1 MHELA
6 LLPHTC
12 TAPPAHQ
19 PCHGALLPRRRLE
32 LFGEQHNARPGW
44 VTVGKAVGISN
55 FSAEQ
60 YAGHFSLPSGQPYV
74 SHGGRPQR
82 GNPAL
87 VPQDEEVEGLRPRS
101 PPGHR

>member
-1 MHELA
+1 MH
-6 LLPHTC
+6 C
-12 TAPPAHQ
+12 SSSPPALPWH
-19 PCHGALLPRRRLE
+19 LLLRRRLE

-60 YAGHFSLPSGQPYV
+60 YAGHFTLPSGQPYL

-87 VPQDEEVEGLRPRS
+87 VPQDEEVEALRPRS